1 METLVSRPAFAK
13 PLLEQIAAGRIPRVD
28 LTAFQARQ
36 IRSLNDAALTRR
48 LTEVWGELHESSVD
62 KQKLIADLSLSGN
75 DLNDAWLAALALE
88 HGAILVSTDE
98 GFARFPGLAWQNPA
112 RA

>member
-1 METLVSRPAFAK
+1 MKSPPTQ
-13 PLLEQIAAGRIPRVD
+13 LL
-28 LTAFQARQ
+28 
-36 IRSLNDAALTRR
+36 
-48 LTEVWGELHESSVD
+48 
-62 KQKLIADLSLSGN
+62 LSGN

-98 GFARFPGLAWQNPA
+98 GFARFPGLAWQNPT